1 MSYYPK
7 SKFIILHRDPRDNAY
22 TKWRMFEKLK
32 QAHEMDYYRI
42 AYYWNHTYSSLLQA
56 KEKSDPNRFLE
67 VKYEDLVSN
76 PIPELKKISAFLNI
90 HYDPAML
97 QYDIQLEHEI
107 NALER
112 TDKETHQQYFMQLHE
127 ALLKK
132 PSTAKIGYWKTGLL
146 DKEANLIWKI
156 CGPLAQKIG
165 YVQDPGYVN
174 TKLRLS
180 NIWCYLSIRID
191 LIKTRS
197 YYLAPFGLKKLI
209 KKIKRSIF

>member
-1 MSYYPK
+1 
-7 SKFIILHRDPRDNAY
+7 
-22 TKWRMFEKLK
+22 
-32 QAHEMDYYRI
+32 
-42 AYYWNHTYSSLLQA
+42 
-56 KEKSDPNRFLE
+56 
-67 VKYEDLVSN
+67 
-76 PIPELKKISAFLNI
+76 
-90 HYDPAML
+90 
-97 QYDIQLEHEI
+97 
-107 NALER
+107 
-112 TDKETHQQYFMQLHE
+112 MQLHE

-156 CGPLAQKIG
+156 CGPLAEKIG

-209 KKIKRSIF
+209 KKIKRRIF